1 LVTIYVYV
9 HTIVLY
15 KWLGFGARLLLLK
28 NVLLLEWVAVF
39 FLFQH
44 QGMQIK
50 ESTAVD

>member
-1 LVTIYVYV
+1 MAGLWCKAAADEKCFVAGRCQLQ
-9 HTIVLY
+9 H
-15 KWLGFGARLLLLK
+15 
-28 NVLLLEWVAVF
+28 LEWVPVFF